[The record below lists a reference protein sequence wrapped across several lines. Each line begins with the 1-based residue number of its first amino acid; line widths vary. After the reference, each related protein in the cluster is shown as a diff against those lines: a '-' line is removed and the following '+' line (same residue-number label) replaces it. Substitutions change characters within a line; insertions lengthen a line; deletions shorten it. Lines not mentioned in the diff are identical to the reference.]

1 MPRKLVLRKDTLT
14 ELGTDELAEVA
25 GGSRTCVTY
34 TLVVTGCQCTGMY
47 PSLNID
53 CTTTNATTV
62 FGQSAPC

>member
-1 MPRKLVLRKDTLT
+1 MSRKLVLRKDTLT
-14 ELGTDELAEVA
+14 ALDTEELAAVA

-34 TLVVTGCQCTGMY
+34 TLVPTGCHCTGMY

-53 CTTTNATTV
+53 CGTTNATTV